1 MALTTHRKKKDLTHT
16 TEVRVAQQ
24 VDRDD
29 IVQDYERVTFPT
41 NVRVDNH
48 LRNKITA
55 LINLGIAPNTKA
67 VIEYLVKR
75 EEEKLG
81 NNGELLRYQR
91 MLSVLEERDSVSRKL
106 KAKTKAAKKAAE
118 AANDEKDRRE
128 K

>member
-1 MALTTHRKKKDLTHT
+1 M
-16 TEVRVAQQ
+16 
-24 VDRDD
+24 
-29 IVQDYERVTFPT
+29 
-41 NVRVDNH
+41 
-48 LRNKITA
+48 
-55 LINLGIAPNTKA
+55 INLGIAPNTKA

-118 AANDEKDRRE
+118 AANDKKDRGD

>member
-16 TEVRVAQQ
+16 TEVKVEQQ

-29 IVQDYERVTFPT
+29 IVQDYERVTFPA
-41 NVRVDNH
+41 NLRVDNH

-55 LINLGIAPNTKA
+55 FINLEIAPNTKA
-67 VIEYLVKR
+67 VVEYLVNR

-81 NNGELLRYQR
+81 NTGELLRYQR

-106 KAKTKAAKKAAE
+106 RAKAKKDKKE
-118 AANDEKDRRE
+118 N
-128 K
+128 